1 MIRTEDYLSIFENC
15 SEEEYSA
22 KGWLALVSLLNS
34 RRVNPRDIA
43 IVSLK
48 GSWVARELGRLDTEK
63 ELLRFADMY
72 LDEALRR
79 GLTKSDPGM
88 SIYLLGEINRRMG
101 EFLRARETLTFLG
114 NNPRFRYP
122 ALLLTVLVEEEDST
136 PYWALHS
143 PDQME
148 KRSARFKG
156 LFPALRSIPPRK
168 TQFSPDELSNR
179 SVEPGEDDG
188 KRY

>member
-1 MIRTEDYLSIFENC
+1 MIRTEDYLSIFTCC
-15 SEEEYSA
+15 SEEEKIA
-22 KGWLALVSLLNS
+22 RGWLALVTLLDC
-34 RRVNPRDIA
+34 RRANPRDIA
-43 IVSLK
+43 IFSLK
-48 GSWVARELGRLDTEK
+48 GSWVARELGCLGTER
-63 ELLRFADMY
+63 ELLTLSDRY

-79 GLTKSDPGM
+79 GLTKADPGM
-88 SIYLLGEINRRMG
+88 SIYLLGEINRRRG

-148 KRSARFKG
+148 KHSARFKG

-168 TQFSPDELSNR
+168 SEFSPDELSNR

-188 KRY
+188 KRF